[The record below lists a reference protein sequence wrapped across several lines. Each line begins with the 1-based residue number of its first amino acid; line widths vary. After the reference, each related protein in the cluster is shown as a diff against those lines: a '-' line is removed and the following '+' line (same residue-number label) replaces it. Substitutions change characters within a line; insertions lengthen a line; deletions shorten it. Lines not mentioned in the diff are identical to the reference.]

1 MGNAPTTHA
10 GAAMGSPAIA
20 PTLVLTFSGHGND
33 GTQRRSIPREGLLLG
48 RGAVVFDEAFGDSRM
63 SAHHAAVRIEAG
75 PALIPDLGSE
85 TGTRLN
91 GEVLLRQHALEP
103 GHVPPPGHT
112 LPRYPPSSPRT

>member
-10 GAAMGSPAIA
+10 GAAMGSTAID

-75 PALIPDLGSE
+75 RAPIPGLGRR

-91 GEVLLRQHALEP
+91 P
-103 GHVPPPGHT
+103 GGPVAAPP
-112 LPRYPPSSPRT
+112 L